1 MGPPAETPA
10 AQLCRMNRLSP
21 GAPADRLPSVSS
33 AAHHSDHEELVRV
46 LVATGEEDRTAFAR
60 LYALTSAKLFGIC
73 LRIVGERQ
81 SAEDVLQDVYVT
93 IWKRAGAYEPGRGS
107 ALGWLAT
114 IARNRA
120 IDRRRA
126 SGRQPSMSAEAVP
139 EPVDPAPLAS
149 EALLLDE
156 DGRRLR
162 ACLEALSADQRDA
175 IRTAFFDGV
184 TYAELAGRR
193 AVPEGT
199 VKSWIRRGL
208 LRLRDCLDADA

>member
-1 MGPPAETPA
+1 MPAG
-10 AQLCRMNRLSP
+10 NHD
-21 GAPADRLPSVSS
+21 GDR
-33 AAHHSDHEELVRV
+33 EELVRV

-60 LYALTSAKLFGIC
+60 LYSLTSAKLFGVC
-73 LRIVGERQ
+73 LRICGERQ

-93 IWKRAGAYEPGRGS
+93 IWKRAGGYEPGRGG
-107 ALGWLAT
+107 AMAWLAT

-126 SGRQPSMSAEAVP
+126 MGKRPFVTAEALP
-139 EPVDPAPLAS
+139 EPIDPAPLAS
-149 EALLLDE
+149 DALLLDE
-156 DGRRLR
+156 DHRRLR
-162 ACLEALSADQRDA
+162 ACLDGLSADQRDA

-193 AVPEGT
+193 GVPEGT

-208 LRLRDCLDADA
+208 GRLRDCLDDDA